1 MHKPYWSGQIGIL
14 TVSSDTVLPKNLT
27 VENRL
32 GKEVTVDFHYEESTD
47 VEKGDPLTY
56 TNLKG
61 QETVLVFF
69 K

>member
-1 MHKPYWSGQIGIL
+1 MHKPYWSGQTGIL
-14 TVSSDTVLPKNLT
+14 TVSSDTILPKNLT
-27 VENRL
+27 VANPL
-32 GKEVTVDFHYEESTD
+32 GKEVTVDFYYEESTD

-56 TNLKG
+56 TNSKG

>member
-1 MHKPYWSGQIGIL
+1 MYKPYWSGQTGIL

-27 VENRL
+27 VANPL

-56 TNLKG
+56 NNSKG
-61 QETVLVFF
+61 RETVLVFF